1 MAVALTQEDLIL
13 FADFVKNLLDVHPDT
28 DGEYIK
34 RRKKKRH
41 SGHKKGLI
49 GSKAHEDEYNS
60 NNENQSDADRPEN
73 RENERAGNVGGVKK
87 ENEHWDREED
97 GRRDGDEEEQ
107 EPKKEPEKRRGRG
120 RPRKKQTVERDLVRE
135 QETQRKPEREKERT
149 KERGRGRPRSNQE
162 PSEAAA
168 QQGSNLTR
176 AATPLKPK
184 APLRLADGE
193 LDDGKMKSQSE
204 SGVSEEEGAKGGD
217 RPKGGENGE
226 EEEEEEIIDIE
237 TVSPSPTAKSS
248 TRFDKLGKKPFG
260 PLLNNLATGIVPR
273 LSLPIN
279 KMHLKPFPS
288 PHPKHRAELKGWEQP
303 IGPRTRRKSGNF
315 IPAALDEDVSD
326 DDFNPS
332 GKKRGRKGKKKRKR

>member
-1 MAVALTQEDLIL
+1 LAVALTQEDLIL

-162 PSEAAA
+162 PSEAA
-168 QQGSNLTR
+168 QQGSDMTR
-176 AATPLKPK
+176 AATPTKPK
-184 APLRLADGE
+184 APLRLVDGE
-193 LDDGKMKSQSE
+193 LDDGKMKSQPE
-204 SGVSEEEGAKGGD
+204 SGVSEEEGVKGGD
-217 RPKGGENGE
+217 RSKGGENGE

-237 TVSPSPTAKSS
+237 TVSPSPMAKSC

-279 KMHLKPFPS
+279 KIAPKDQTFLPS
-288 PHPKHRAELKGWEQP
+288 PRRAKRMG
-303 IGPRTRRKSGNF
+303 
-315 IPAALDEDVSD
+315 AADWAQ
-326 DDFNPS
+326 N
-332 GKKRGRKGKKKRKR
+332 

>member
-162 PSEAAA
+162 PSEAA
-168 QQGSNLTR
+168 QQGSDMTR
-176 AATPLKPK
+176 AATPTKPK
-184 APLRLADGE
+184 APLRLVDGE
-193 LDDGKMKSQSE
+193 LDDGKMKSQPE
-204 SGVSEEEGAKGGD
+204 SGVSEEEGVKGGD
-217 RPKGGENGE
+217 RSKGGENGE

-237 TVSPSPTAKSS
+237 TVSPSPMAKSC

-279 KMHLKPFPS
+279 KIAPKDQTFLPS
-288 PHPKHRAELKGWEQP
+288 PRRAKRMG
-303 IGPRTRRKSGNF
+303 
-315 IPAALDEDVSD
+315 AADWAQ
-326 DDFNPS
+326 N
-332 GKKRGRKGKKKRKR
+332 

>member
-13 FADFVKNLLDVHPDT
+13 FADFVKNLLDVKDPDDT

-41 SGHKKGLI
+41 SGHKKGLT
-49 GSKAHEDEYNS
+49 GSKAHEDEENS
-60 NNENQSDADRPEN
+60 NNENQSDADRPEK
-73 RENERAGNVGGVKK
+73 RENERAGSVGGVKK
-87 ENEHWDREED
+87 ENEQRDREED
-97 GRRDGDEEEQ
+97 GRTRDGDEEEQ

-120 RPRKKQTVERDLVRE
+120 RPRKKQTVERDLARE

-162 PSEAAA
+162 PSEAA
-168 QQGSNLTR
+168 QQGSDMTR
-176 AATPLKPK
+176 AATPTKPK
-184 APLRLADGE
+184 APLRLVDGE
-193 LDDGKMKSQSE
+193 LDDGKMKSQPE
-204 SGVSEEEGAKGGD
+204 SGVSEEEGVKGGD
-217 RPKGGENGE
+217 RSKGGENGE

-237 TVSPSPTAKSS
+237 TVSPSPMAKSC

-279 KMHLKPFPS
+279 KIAPKDQTFLPS
-288 PHPKHRAELKGWEQP
+288 PRRAKRMG
-303 IGPRTRRKSGNF
+303 
-315 IPAALDEDVSD
+315 AADWAQ
-326 DDFNPS
+326 N
-332 GKKRGRKGKKKRKR
+332 